1 VTAERPR
8 LVPVGPGEPAS
19 APAAPSAAVGT
30 STPAAW
36 RAAALGVLVGGF
48 LLGDRAARG
57 GLARSVVTLGALVSA
72 VEAGRR
78 AMASRRPPIAPG
90 APPID
95 PSRPAPTFTVLVAAR
110 NEVEVLPRLVADLGA
125 QDHRGPDGQPMF
137 ELIVVDDGS
146 TDGTAQAAL
155 RAAAA
160 AGIGEVTRFIR
171 RAPPVAAG
179 MEGHAMNGGKSAAL
193 AAAPIASYRGD
204 VVVVLDADAR
214 VDQSFLRT
222 LSGYIAAGADAVT
235 ARRRTLAPESS
246 TLAQLQADEQTLDGE
261 LQRGRWALGGCSE
274 FRGNGIVVR
283 RELLEGAGGWRPGAL
298 TEDLDLSSRIA
309 SAAGVRVAWAID
321 AEVWEEPVGTID
333 DLLRQRYRW
342 AEGAIRR
349 TLEHGEAVLRS
360 PHLTPAARA
369 DFALYAAQ
377 LATPPVLLGTV
388 LGGALRGRLG
398 TANGL
403 AAMYFGIG
411 AGLAWDALRWET
423 DEDGRPLGL
432 VERGRRAAGAGL
444 FGAVW
449 LAAVPV
455 ALWRMAT
462 RSGPPVY
469 EKMAHGSMA
478 GSAGGR
484 PAETRAV
491 PATIAR

>member
-1 VTAERPR
+1 MTAERPR
-8 LVPVGPGEPAS
+8 LVPVGPGVASPAPL
-19 APAAPSAAVGT
+19 AGVAE
-30 STPAAW
+30 STPASW
-36 RAAALGVLVGGF
+36 RAVALGVLVGGL

-72 VEAGRR
+72 MEAGRR
-78 AMASRRPPIAPG
+78 AIASRRPPIAPG
-90 APPID
+90 ALPVD
-95 PSRPAPTFTVLVAAR
+95 SHRPQPTFTVLVAAR
-110 NEVEVLPRLVADLGA
+110 DEVEVLPSLVADLGA
-125 QDHRGPDGQPMF
+125 QDHRGPAGQPMF

-160 AGIGEVTRFIR
+160 AGIGEVTRLIR
-171 RAPPVAAG
+171 RAPPG
-179 MEGHAMNGGKSAAL
+179 GSGNSGSLTSNGGKSAAL

-214 VDQSFLRT
+214 IGPSFLRT
-222 LSGYIAAGADAVT
+222 LAGYIAAGADAVT
-235 ARRRTLAPESS
+235 ARRRTLNTASNA
-246 TLAQLQADEQTLDGE
+246 LALLQADEQTLDGE

-283 RELLEGAGGWRPGAL
+283 RELLERAGGWRPAAL

-309 SAAGVRVAWAID
+309 AAAGVRVAWAID
-321 AEVWEEPVGTID
+321 AEVWEEPVANID

-349 TLEHGEAVLRS
+349 TLEHGQAVLRS
-360 PHLTPAARA
+360 PHLTPIARA

-377 LATPPVLLGTV
+377 LVTPPVLLGTV
-388 LGGALRGRLG
+388 VGGALRGRLG

-403 AAMYFGIG
+403 AAVYLGIG

-423 DEDGRPLGL
+423 DDDGRPLGL
-432 VERGRRAAGAGL
+432 VERGRRAVGAGA

-449 LAAVPV
+449 LAAVAV
-455 ALWRMAT
+455 ALWRLAT
-462 RSGPPVY
+462 RSGPPIY
-469 EKMAHGSMA
+469 EKMTHGAASQA
-478 GSAGGR
+478 ADRR
-484 PAETRAV
+484 PADAGAV